1 MFRHSLPAMTNPIT
15 TPGTD
20 PRRHAPATQRN
31 REPILAVLQTTLPAT
46 GRLLEVASGSGEHA
60 IFFASALPGWQ
71 WQPSDP
77 DPDARASIAAWA
89 AAEGTPNILSPL
101 ALDAAAGPEGWPA
114 GPYDA
119 LLCVNM
125 IHIAPWAAT
134 EGLMA
139 AAGRLLH
146 GTASLILYGPYK
158 RGGQHTADSN
168 AAFDADLRA
177 RDPRWGVRDLEAVT
191 ALAAAHGFDAPAIH
205 PMPANNL
212 TLVFRKPALSSGA
225 IS

>member
-1 MFRHSLPAMTNPIT
+1 MFRHSLPAMTDPLA
-15 TPGTD
+15 D

-31 REPILAVLQTTLPAT
+31 RDPILAVLKAVLPAG
-46 GRLLEVASGSGEHA
+46 GRLLEIASGSGEHA
-60 IFFASALPGWQ
+60 IFFASSLPGWQ

-77 DPDARASIAAWA
+77 DPDARASITAWT
-89 AAEGTPNILSPL
+89 AAEGTGNILPPL
-101 ALDAAAGPEGWPA
+101 ALDAADPKGWPP

-146 GTASLILYGPYK
+146 GTAPLILYGPYK
-158 RGGQHTADSN
+158 RGGRHTADSN

-177 RDPRWGVRDLEAVT
+177 RDPRWGVRDLEAVA
-191 ALAAAHGFDAPAIH
+191 ALAATQGFGPPTIH

-212 TLVFRKPALSSGA
+212 TLIFRKATLSPSA